1 MLFCCSSSRHGGK
14 NSPYWAGSF
23 PATPRFQPDFLR
35 FHFTFR
41 LLCCTISSLQLKM
54 SVSVIKGNSRCEN
67 VQHLSHVGYL
77 LIIRGVGDESL
88 GAQIHITHQDLLL
101 PALVCWLLFPKTKTP
116 VGTFLLI
123 NYMLPLREKMPRLWL
138 FNICNSMQ
146 FTRHDEMHETNMY
159 CHIWIWQLS
168 AVARLK
174 LRKHC
179 QW

>member
-14 NSPYWAGSF
+14 NSPCWAGSF

-41 LLCCTISSLQLKM
+41 LLCCTISSLKLKM

-88 GAQIHITHQDLLL
+88 GAQIHVTHQDLLL

-123 NYMLPLREKMPRLWL
+123 NYMLPLRE
-138 FNICNSMQ
+138 
-146 FTRHDEMHETNMY
+146 
-159 CHIWIWQLS
+159 
-168 AVARLK
+168 
-174 LRKHC
+174 
-179 QW
+179 